1 MGEETLA
8 SLLADAPP
16 CQNLTQ
22 AETVQLAG
30 AGQLRSYAAGE
41 DLLVEG
47 ATGDEMLLLLK
58 GRAEVWKQDVEKGEP
73 VRLNDVLPG
82 EILGEVACLRSE
94 RRLATVRAA
103 EPCLAFGLH
112 RDAFERML
120 NDGEPAA
127 YKLALKM
134 ARNLADRLAWMNDK
148 VFGLL
153 RSHDCGPRTDDF
165 DSWREEILREW
176 EA

>member
-22 AETVQLAG
+22 EETVRLAG
-30 AGQLRSYAAGE
+30 AGKLVTFPAGA
-41 DLLVEG
+41 DLLAEG
-47 ATGDEMLLLLK
+47 DEGDEMLLLLK
-58 GRAEVWKQDVEKGEP
+58 GKAEVWKQDVENNREQ
-73 VRLNDVLPG
+73 RLNDVEPG

-103 EPCLAFGLH
+103 EPCLAFCLH
-112 RDAFERML
+112 RTAFEQML
-120 NDGEPAA
+120 NDGDLAA

-153 RSHDCGPRTDDF
+153 NSHDCGPRTNDF
-165 DSWREEILREW
+165 DVWRAEILEQW
-176 EA
+176 DL